1 MYGTFLWFIFL
12 FSFSYSE
19 YSFVTQIV
27 ISGIRI
33 VMHQSIP
40 AAPSLTP
47 PPLPRA
53 TAGHLPA
60 LSVSGV
66 GRLQILRCPG
76 PGICQPRAFDTHAV
90 SCQNTTA
97 QRILLEKQGD
107 WLICQGQETIEEVC
121 KGMFSILCMHV
132 FIAYQARITGKW
144 SYRRN
149 QRLLNQISVE
159 YFKNILPY
167 F

>member
-19 YSFVTQIV
+19 CSFVTQIV

-33 VMHQSIP
+33 VMHQPIP

-47 PPLPRA
+47 PPPRA

-76 PGICQPRAFDTHAV
+76 AGYLPTPSFWHARGFLPEYN
-90 SCQNTTA
+90 CT
-97 QRILLEKQGD
+97 KD
-107 WLICQGQETIEEVC
+107 
-121 KGMFSILCMHV
+121 F
-132 FIAYQARITGKW
+132 TGKTKGIG
-144 SYRRN
+144 SFVKDRKQLKRFVKACSRFYACMSSLHIKPELQGNGAIDVN